1 MEIDTLETKLKELKE
16 KEKQIRK
23 VVNRYMRIR
32 FKRRVRKLIGIRLG
46 LSIIGYV
53 ILNQIS

>member
-1 MEIDTLETKLKELKE
+1 MEIENLDTEIKKLKD
-16 KEKQIRK
+16 KEKQISK

-46 LSIIGYV
+46 
-53 ILNQIS
+53 